1 MSDDLKKILIVDDES
16 HVTEPFGRMLER
28 RLAAKVTAADNGRNA
43 IDLVKKIPYDL
54 VLLDLAIGGVDGWH
68 VIEEIRNF
76 DSNVKI
82 VVVTGKPQ
90 FSPEE
95 QEIIDNKTS

>member
-54 VLLDLAIGGVDGWH
+54 VLLDLAIGGVAL
-68 VIEEIRNF
+68 
-76 DSNVKI
+76 S
-82 VVVTGKPQ
+82 Q
-90 FSPEE
+90 
-95 QEIIDNKTS
+95 